1 MRFMSDDSFLTKEML
16 RIGWGVAGDE
26 KSIYLCAR
34 VSPTRPAPREL
45 RQVLIEATV
54 SGRSGAM

>member
-1 MRFMSDDSFLTKEML
+1 MKVVFGMKMVKFYECALA
-16 RIGWGVAGDE
+16 IQE
-26 KSIYLCAR
+26 KCVPLYR

-54 SGRSGAM
+54 PGRSGAM